1 MIPILLSSPNRGG
14 RGEGGCDWNGA
25 WFGIL
30 MGALNGRKQLLVHD
44 NIALDSSGQN
54 ITGH

>member
-30 MGALNGRKQLLVHD
+30 MGALNGRKQLLIHD